1 MQNKNLITGLQAINE
16 ALIEAAKKDKDI
28 LFFGE
33 GITDPTSFYGTTKN
47 LEKNLSKDRLIE
59 MPLSENSMVGAA
71 IGASMFGKKVVINL
85 HRVEFALLA
94 IEQLVNNAAKS
105 HYISGGVH
113 NIPIVIRLIVGRGW
127 GQGPEHSQS
136 LENMFSIFP
145 GLKVVIPSLPNSAKQ
160 LLLKSIF
167 DKNPVVFIEHRWIHY
182 TSEKRDNKKKFLFK
196 SEKITNGKD
205 LTIVASSI
213 YIMECLVLIKELK
226 KYKINIE
233 LIDLKVS
240 RPLDLYEITK
250 SVKKTG
256 RLITIDL
263 GNKNYGIG
271 SEIISELV
279 TSNISLFKSEPT
291 KIGMPNYPTPSSR
304 GYLKGHYPDK
314 DYILSI
320 IIKYFPSIGKFK
332 KEIIKNIT
340 KSNKLPIDVPNE
352 EFKGPF

>member
-1 MQNKNLITGLQAINE
+1 MLNKKLITGLQAINE
-16 ALIEAAKKDKDI
+16 ALIEAAKKDKNI

-47 LEKNLSKDRLIE
+47 LENYVDKNRLIE

-105 HYISGGVH
+105 HFISGGIH

-160 LLLKSIF
+160 LLLDSIS
-167 DKNPVVFIEHRWIHY
+167 DKNPIVFIEHRWIHY
-182 TSEKRDNKKKFLFK
+182 TSEKKNNKKKFLFS
-196 SEKITNGKD
+196 SEKLTNGNH

-233 LIDLKVS
+233 LIDLKVT
-240 RPLDLYEITK
+240 RPLDLSIIKK
-250 SVKKTG
+250 SVRKTG

-271 SEIISELV
+271 AEIISELV
-279 TSNISLFKSEPT
+279 SDNMSLIKSEPT

-304 GYLKGHYPDK
+304 GYLEGHYPDK
-314 DYILSI
+314 DYILSK
-320 IIKYFPSIGKFK
+320 IIKYFPSLQRFK

-340 KSNKLPIDVPNE
+340 KSKKLPIDVPNE